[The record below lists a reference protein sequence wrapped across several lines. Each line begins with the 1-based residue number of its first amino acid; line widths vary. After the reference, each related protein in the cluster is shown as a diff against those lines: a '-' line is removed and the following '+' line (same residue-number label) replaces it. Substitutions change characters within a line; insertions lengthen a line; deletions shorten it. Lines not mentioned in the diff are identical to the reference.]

1 MKLRLAQT
9 AATLVFFIAP
19 VFAQSPQTWVLTQ
32 STLTYHMVHPIHTVD
47 GISHAARGKGICESG
62 TCNFLVAAP
71 VKSFDSGDTNRDE
84 HMLQV
89 TRGAEFPIVTVR
101 FSLPESDINSPTLS
115 CDLDVNFAGQTAHFP
130 HVAFQQTIQ
139 GNTHHITGTVPAT
152 LTDFKIPAPSFL
164 TVPIHNDIPV
174 KVDTTW
180 QPQ

>member
-1 MKLRLAQT
+1 MKLPVTRT
-9 AATLVFFIAP
+9 ATLALILATP
-19 VFAQSPQTWVLTQ
+19 AFAQSPQAFVLTQ
-32 STLTYHMVHPIHTVD
+32 STLTYHMVHPVHTVD
-47 GISHAARGKGICESG
+47 GISHAARGKGICSNG
-62 TCNFLVAAP
+62 ACNFLVAAP

-101 FSLPESDINSPTLS
+101 FTLPESAINSPTLD
-115 CDLDVNFAGQTAHFP
+115 CDLEVSFAGNTAHYT

-139 GNTHHITGTVPAT
+139 GHIHHITGTVPTT

-174 KVDTTW
+174 NVDTTW